1 MPLRNQLKQQKIIC
15 TSLFVPVKNNAYNR
29 ENKIDMNIIKF
40 VSDFPDELSC
50 KQHFKLLRERE
61 GIVCKQYGGMRHCWL
76 KGKFQWQCANCD
88 FRTTLRSGTMME
100 HSNLPIRKWYL
111 AMAFMSFS
119 KKGISATELQRQLN
133 HKRYEPIWRMMHKIR
148 AAMGQRDSNYQLEG
162 MIEFDEGYFVTETN
176 TQKKGKLK
184 RGRGSQKNEIV
195 SVMAESTPLEDIA
208 TGETSKHV
216 RYFKMKVINNHSSES
231 INQVVKDS
239 FNEADIVFSDMS
251 TSYVDIADYVE
262 VHVTEKSSKET
273 TTSTLK
279 WVHIAISNAKRT
291 LLGIYHKIKGKYL
304 QLYLDEFCYKLNRRY
319 FGGAMFDRLTIA
331 VLKGDWHE
339 KG

>member
-1 MPLRNQLKQQKIIC
+1 
-15 TSLFVPVKNNAYNR
+15 
-29 ENKIDMNIIKF
+29 
-40 VSDFPDELSC
+40 
-50 KQHFKLLRERE
+50 
-61 GIVCKQYGGMRHCWL
+61 
-76 KGKFQWQCANCD
+76 
-88 FRTTLRSGTMME
+88 
-100 HSNLPIRKWYL
+100 
-111 AMAFMSFS
+111 
-119 KKGISATELQRQLN
+119 
-133 HKRYEPIWRMMHKIR
+133 
-148 AAMGQRDSNYQLEG
+148 
-162 MIEFDEGYFVTETN
+162 
-176 TQKKGKLK
+176 
-184 RGRGSQKNEIV
+184 
-195 SVMAESTPLEDIA
+195 MAESTPLEDIK

-216 RYFKMKVINNHSSES
+216 RYFKMKVVNDHSCES
-231 INQVVKDS
+231 INQVVKEN

-273 TTSTLK
+273 TSGTLK

-331 VLKGDWHE
+331 VANGNWYE